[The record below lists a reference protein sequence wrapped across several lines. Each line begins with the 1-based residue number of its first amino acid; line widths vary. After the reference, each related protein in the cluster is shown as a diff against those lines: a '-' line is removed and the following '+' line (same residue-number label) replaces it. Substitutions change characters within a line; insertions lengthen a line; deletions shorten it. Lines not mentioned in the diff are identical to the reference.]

1 MQNSATISGEIITL
15 KFYATL
21 KRNMLKVYVLSHSD
35 FTGGYGISPY
45 RLLGLL
51 DLSIQD
57 SITTGRVY
65 PAQRTKLLLNFVVI
79 YNFGYILF
87 KKNLF
92 VKRLINKLYLYS
104 LKIHNRY
111 TFYENNTHKTR

>member
-1 MQNSATISGEIITL
+1 MEICATI
-15 KFYATL
+15 KA
-21 KRNMLKVYVLSHSD
+21 NMPKVYVLSHSD

-65 PAQRTKLLLNFVVI
+65 PAQRTKIVFNFVVI
-79 YNFGYILF
+79 YNFVYILF

-92 VKRLINKLYLYS
+92 VKRLNIKLYLYS
-104 LKIHNRY
+104 LKIHYLY
-111 TFYENNTHKTR
+111 TFYENNTHISNNLFIPF